1 MKAYIVKI
9 ELNES
14 NPLIWRRV
22 IFPADATFK
31 RLHDIIQNV
40 TNFQSGYPCDPYHL
54 YDFDLRQEPLM
65 VTNDENAYQKHKDYN
80 EYKKKMKNAKK
91 VFPKEMSQF
100 QKNQIALL
108 ETPTYLPSNRK
119 VDVYLE
125 KYKTIPYTYDFGNN
139 WEFTVTLEDIVFD
152 YYFGYPTLLDGEN
165 ASPPEDVGV
174 IFMFYEFLDVYND
187 PKHPDHEECKEWADS
202 NHFQEYDP
210 KRINRSLEGVHYKKT
225 EWDKIHHKNYKVI
238 TDKYRDP
245 SCM

>member
-40 TNFQSGYPCDPYHL
+40 TNFQSGYSSDPYHL

-65 VTNDENAYQKHKDYN
+65 VTNDEIAYQEHKDYI
-80 EYKKKMKNAKK
+80 EYKKKMKKTKK
-91 VFPKEMSQF
+91 ALPKEMPQF

-108 ETPTYLPSNRK
+108 EIPTYLPSNRK

-125 KYKTIPYTYDFGNN
+125 KYKTIPYTYDFGDN

-165 ASPPEDVGV
+165 TAPPEDVGG
-174 IFMFYEFLDVYND
+174 IFMFYEFLDAYND
-187 PKHPDHEECKEWADS
+187 PKHPDHEEYKEWADS

-225 EWDKIHHKNYKVI
+225 EWDKIHHENYKVI